1 MIRGLVDRPGLFLHE
16 RVFYYVPGATLRIED
31 RLNNLTDSSWQSNL
45 HLAPDLIPEISE
57 TGFVVR
63 AGDLTV
69 HAEFSGDG
77 CSISTARGETD
88 PYQGWVS
95 TGYLEMTP
103 ATVVTATCPADLV
116 ESSWHIT
123 FDR

>member
-1 MIRGLVDRPGLFLHE
+1 M
-16 RVFYYVPGATLRIED
+16 
-31 RLNNLTDSSWQSNL
+31 NNRTESRWQSNL

-57 TGFVVR
+57 TGFVVS

-69 HAEFSGDG
+69 RAEFSGDG
-77 CSISTARGETD
+77 CDISETRGETD

-95 TGYLEMTP
+95 VGYLEMTP
-103 ATVVTATCPADLV
+103 ATVVIATCPSDLV

-123 FDR
+123 FEQ

>member
-1 MIRGLVDRPGLFLHE
+1 MWLTRSSPSYGIQPYPTALLDIYRS
-16 RVFYYVPGATLRIED
+16 I
-31 RLNNLTDSSWQSNL
+31 RLNNLTDSDWQSNL

-57 TGFVVR
+57 TGFVVQ

-69 HAEFSGDG
+69 RGEFSGDG
-77 CSISTARGETD
+77 CSISTARGETE
-88 PYQGWVS
+88 PHQGWVS

-116 ESSWHIT
+116 ETSWHIT
-123 FDR
+123 FGQ